1 MYVLIELADE
11 DIEMMSET
19 LQAFFECFTQLKLE
33 RNGVSDGAEKLFR
46 YKRHYVTSE
55 FAISDILFK

>member
-33 RNGVSDGAEKLFR
+33 RNGVSARAEKLS
-46 YKRHYVTSE
+46 SE
-55 FAISDILFK
+55 FAISDFFK